1 VCQVI
6 LGEPHREPLGNL
18 LGKILAIRTATTGAP
33 ILDLVAIM
41 GTIIVILTVITQT
54 SMAAIQATGMAT
66 VMVTVTDMDTVTRIN
81 IKLQPS
87 LVTR

>member
-1 VCQVI
+1 MCQVI

-41 GTIIVILTVITQT
+41 GTIIVILTVITRT
-54 SMAAIQATGMAT
+54 ILMAVVRVMD
-66 VMVTVTDMDTVTRIN
+66 MVTVMAIRISLRQPPLPVTR
-81 IKLQPS
+81 S
-87 LVTR
+87 